1 MSTESNHSN
10 QSLRSVAHRAA
21 GAVFRRRFVDGVG
34 AWLIWTLGGALVL
47 IVFSRLIGWELGSAL
62 WWGWLVVAG
71 AAAMVPSGISAMR
84 ARLSDAQG
92 AGVLDDRLG
101 LKSQIRSAIELDGD
115 REMKEQM
122 PGFVALAIAQA
133 ESAAGRVEVQRA
145 MDPVETR
152 HWKRAG
158 AVLALAAAVG
168 IWMPMRDEAVRGS
181 VPAVPEQA
189 IAQIDSAQGSIE
201 KTSEAEGSPAV
212 QEAIEEL
219 ESLKEELAQG
229 VDDPEQ
235 ANARTAAKL
244 EELADALDEQAQQD
258 QADANELADRI
269 AQAQNQDEQLGDQQL
284 DEFAQ
289 AIKEQEYADAQKEL
303 ESLREQLDQMSDAQR
318 EELADQLEQLADAV
332 EPDSV
337 ADESQPEESA
347 NESANEPAQELAD
360 SLREEAEQIR
370 EPEPESKPEP
380 KPQPESDQS
389 DQQSDQ
395 QPEEQSEPQ
404 GGESTQDQ
412 QDQSAADQQEK
423 KEQQEQSGEKQSG
436 EQQPSDQSGEEQ
448 AEQQE
453 SQGDQGE
460 QGDQS
465 KQTQKQGEN
474 QSEQEQ
480 QGEKQEGQRPEQS
493 EQGEQEDQPGQDQP
507 GEQPNEQPG
516 EERQEQ
522 QGESGQSGESDQQQ
536 QQRRGQRSLDET
548 LQEME
553 RRKEQAQRSQE
564 QADEIREQ
572 ARELIEPDPSQE
584 PSQTQE
590 QGEEGEGR
598 RAQPDEN
605 QPEQQGSPGDGPRTG
620 EGEPAI
626 NDPDAVRDFVPVDA
640 SGTDQA
646 DNAKP
651 VGKWY
656 APDGEAPDPGSAK
669 QTAQRFNEA
678 AEQAR
683 QSVIGD
689 KVPRKYRRV
698 VREAFKR
705 VQERADA
712 MESGGKV
719 APQGKDATPKSRTSS
734 SKSGADE

>member
-1 MSTESNHSN
+1 MSTESDHSN

-21 GAVFRRRFVDGVG
+21 GAVLWRRFVDETGY
-34 AWLIWTLGGALVL
+34 WLIWTLGGALVL
-47 IVFSRLIGWELGSAL
+47 IVFSRLIGWDSGSAM
-62 WWGWLVVAG
+62 WWGWLIAAG

-101 LKSQIRSAIELDGD
+101 LKSQIRSAIELDAD

-145 MDPVETR
+145 MDPIETR

-158 AVLALAAAVG
+158 VVLALAAAVG

-181 VPAVPEQA
+181 APAVPEQA

-201 KTSEAEGSPAV
+201 KTIEAEGSPAA

-219 ESLKEELAQG
+219 ESLKKELAQG

-284 DEFAQ
+284 DDFAQ
-289 AIKEQEYADAQKEL
+289 AIKEQEYADAQREL
-303 ESLREQLDQMSDAQR
+303 ESLREQLDQMSDSQR

-337 ADESQPEESA
+337 ADESLPEESA

-412 QDQSAADQQEK
+412 SAADQQEK
-423 KEQQEQSGEKQSG
+423 EGQQKQSGEKQSG

-453 SQGDQGE
+453 SQGDQG
-460 QGDQS
+460 DQS

-480 QGEKQEGQRPEQS
+480 QGEKQEGQRPGQG

-522 QGESGQSGESDQQQ
+522 QGESGQSGESDQQEQ
-536 QQRRGQRSLDET
+536 QQQERQGQRSLDET
-548 LQEME
+548 LQDME

-572 ARELIEPDPSQE
+572 ARELIEPNPSQE

-598 RAQPDEN
+598 TAQPDEN

-620 EGEPAI
+620 EDEPAI
-626 NDPDAVRDFVPVDA
+626 SDPDAVRDFVPVDA
-640 SGTDQA
+640 SGTGQA

-719 APQGKDATPKSRTSS
+719 APQGKDATPKSKTSS
-734 SKSGADE
+734 SKSGADK